1 MGHKAQSSLFKGI
14 AFVVLCVVVVSGY
27 FAIKDLAGE
36 QSQQQSISP
45 VFALIEKELL
55 QPLHT
60 AKVIAD
66 IGLYEPFFAS
76 NEPNADEVVS
86 LLASLEEKFGHAF
99 YLAHE
104 ASRKQYNSDGRVFD
118 LVEGEVIWY
127 FILRDEYDS
136 QVQAV
141 LGKRED
147 VHLFIDVRQYDEQGN
162 FRGFAGLGKSL
173 PPFLKS
179 FNAFREEYGHEFIFV
194 NNRDDIVLSSIPD
207 LSPTQALDN
216 KSRIGIKTFSEIYWH
231 AEFEE
236 KAADSAEPSV
246 IVEGKLGDL
255 LISRLQL
262 ESLSWNLY
270 VVTPLSF
277 RQQEVNRSYGLY
289 IAIGILIS
297 FIVYK
302 LLYYVIGKYIYQ
314 VSSLINKDDL
324 TNLANR
330 KYGRSFFNR
339 MRKEYR
345 QMSVIL
351 CDLDD
356 FKKINDVHGHAAGDK
371 VLRLVADTFTALA
384 GSRDLVVRWGGEE
397 FVLILT
403 DTTAE
408 QTEQLAQSARKTL
421 ETLFIEHNDYRITLT
436 GSFGLYISRDL
447 KESLDDMIEYAD
459 KAMYEAKS
467 AGKNRIKSAYRYILS
482 KQKAC

>member
-1 MGHKAQSSLFKGI
+1 MA
-14 AFVVLCVVVVSGY
+14 
-27 FAIKDLAGE
+27 
-36 QSQQQSISP
+36 
-45 VFALIEKELL
+45 
-55 QPLHT
+55 
-60 AKVIAD
+60 
-66 IGLYEPFFAS
+66 
-76 NEPNADEVVS
+76 
-86 LLASLEEKFGHAF
+86 
-99 YLAHE
+99 
-104 ASRKQYNSDGRVFD
+104 
-118 LVEGEVIWY
+118 W
-127 FILRDEYDS
+127 
-136 QVQAV
+136 
-141 LGKRED
+141 
-147 VHLFIDVRQYDEQGN
+147 
-162 FRGFAGLGKSL
+162 
-173 PPFLKS
+173 FLKS

-216 KSRIGIKTFSEIYWH
+216 KSRIGIKTFSEIYWL

-403 DTTAE
+403 DSTAE

-467 AGKNRIKSAYRYILS
+467 AGKNRIKSA
-482 KQKAC
+482 